1 MLGSRLNK
9 RMTLRT
15 DKGGRV
21 DGWSV
26 VVVVVVVVVAD
37 DAQDAIGRRK
47 YVC

>member
-1 MLGSRLNK
+1 M
-9 RMTLRT
+9 
-15 DKGGRV
+15 

-26 VVVVVVVVVAD
+26 VIVVVVVVAD